1 MDLTREYS
9 NFLTS
14 REMMDAMATMDMSA
28 EEQSEVVQ
36 VVSGILHL
44 GNVMFR
50 EEGNER
56 AVVDTDQCK
65 FGNWAI
71 VISNFPRLED
81 STSSDLI

>member
-1 MDLTREYS
+1 
-9 NFLTS
+9 
-14 REMMDAMATMDMSA
+14 MDAMATMDMSA
-28 EEQSEVVQ
+28 EEQSEVLQ

-65 FGNWAI
+65 FGSWLTYC
-71 VISNFPRLED
+71 PKMED
-81 STSSDLI
+81 STYLHPLNSARLPRVLAANRQVRVGH

>member
-1 MDLTREYS
+1 
-9 NFLTS
+9 
-14 REMMDAMATMDMSA
+14 MMEAMATMDMSA
-28 EEQSEVVQ
+28 EEQSEVLQ

-65 FGNWAI
+65 LGSWMRI
-71 VISNFPRLED
+71 VTNFPTMWKIQIPQ
-81 STSSDLI
+81 S

>member
-1 MDLTREYS
+1 
-9 NFLTS
+9 
-14 REMMDAMATMDMSA
+14 MMDAMATMDMSA
-28 EEQSEVVQ
+28 EEQSEVLQ

-65 FGNWAI
+65 FGSWMR
-71 VISNFPRLED
+71 VISN
-81 STSSDLI
+81 